1 MEWLEITVK
10 CSPEHAE
17 AVADVLARYA
27 PGGVAIQQNAL
38 DLKGDEW
45 QPDGPLEPVASVH
58 AYLTV
63 EPGLEDKRQQVEEA
77 LWHLRQI
84 ASIPEAQFRTVA
96 EQEWANAWKEHFH
109 VTRIGKRFVVKPSW
123 REYIPQPDDIVIEL
137 DPGMAFGTG
146 LHPTTQMCLLA
157 LEKHLRPG
165 DRVLDLGTGSGI
177 LAIAAAKL
185 GAAACLATDVDPVA
199 VEAAQANVAMNG
211 VRDVVQAEQGSL
223 AQISNIKCQ
232 ISKDAFEI
240 WNTRFDILLVNIL
253 AKIIIEL
260 CGEGLG
266 DVVRPGGLA
275 VLAGLIDTQ
284 EIEVR
289 EALADVGL
297 DVIERTREKD
307 WVGLV
312 CQKNRKRGPDPD
324 LTLRRDLS
332 AVSLDNLFDQ
342 RQPQANAAIAPGA
355 AAIHLVKALKDAPQM
370 LRGNADAGVDYL
382 QVRAL
387 HALP

>member
-1 MEWLEITVK
+1 MEWLEITVD

-38 DLKGDEW
+38 DLNGAEW
-45 QPDGPLEPVASVH
+45 RPDGPLEPVASVR

-63 EPGLEDKRQQVEEA
+63 EPGLEEKRQQVEEA

-84 ASIPEAQFRTVA
+84 AAIPEPQFRMMA
-96 EQEWANAWKEHFH
+96 EEQWANAWKEHFH
-109 VTRIGKRFVVKPSW
+109 VTRIGQRFVVKPSW
-123 REYIPQPDDIVIEL
+123 REYVAQVGDIVLEL

-157 LEKHLRPG
+157 LERYQRPG

-185 GAAACLATDVDPVA
+185 GAAVCLAMDIDPVA
-199 VEAAQANVAMNG
+199 VKAARANVAMNG
-211 VRDVVQAEQGSL
+211 ARELVQVEQGSL

-232 ISKDAFEI
+232 ISKSAFEI
-240 WNTRFDILLVNIL
+240 WNMRFDILLVNIL
-253 AKIIIEL
+253 AKIIIEM

-275 VLAGLIDTQ
+275 LFAGLIDTQ
-284 EIEVR
+284 EAEVR
-289 EALADVGL
+289 EALERSGL
-297 DVIERTREKD
+297 DVIERTQEKD

-312 CQKNRKRGPDPD
+312 CRK
-324 LTLRRDLS
+324 
-332 AVSLDNLFDQ
+332 
-342 RQPQANAAIAPGA
+342 
-355 AAIHLVKALKDAPQM
+355 K
-370 LRGNADAGVDYL
+370 
-382 QVRAL
+382 
-387 HALP
+387 

>member
-45 QPDGPLEPVASVH
+45 RPDGPLEPVVSVH

-63 EPGLEDKRQQVEEA
+63 EPGLDDKRQQVAEA

-84 ASIPEAQFRTVA
+84 ASIPEPQFRTVA
-96 EQEWANAWKEHFH
+96 EEEWANAWKEHFH
-109 VTRIGKRFVVKPSW
+109 VTRIGEHFVVKPSW
-123 REYIPQPDDIVIEL
+123 REHSPQPGDVVIEL

-157 LEKHLRPG
+157 LEKHLRLG

-185 GAAACLATDVDPVA
+185 GAAACLATDIDPVA
-199 VEAAQANVAMNG
+199 VEAARANVAMNG

-232 ISKDAFEI
+232 ICTSVLET
-240 WNTRFDILLVNIL
+240 WNMRFDILLVNIL

-289 EALADVGL
+289 EALARVGL
-297 DVIERTREKD
+297 DVIERTQEKD

-312 CQKNRKRGPDPD
+312 CQKNRKHSPGPD

-342 RQPQANAAIAPGA
+342 RQSQANAAIAPGA
-355 AAIHLVKALKDAPQM
+355 AAVHLVKALKDAPQM
-370 LRGNADAGVDYL
+370 LRGNADAGVGYL
-382 QVRAL
+382 
-387 HALP
+387 

>member
-45 QPDGPLEPVASVH
+45 RPDGPLEPVASVH

-84 ASIPEAQFRTVA
+84 ASLPEPQFRTVA
-96 EQEWANAWKEHFH
+96 EEEWANAWKENFH
-109 VTRIGKRFVVKPSW
+109 VTRIGERFVVKPSW
-123 REYIPQPDDIVIEL
+123 REYTPKPDDLVIEL

-185 GAAACLATDVDPVA
+185 GAAACLATDIDPVA
-199 VEAAQANVAMNG
+199 VEAARANVAMNG
-211 VRDVVQAEQGSL
+211 VSDVVQVEQSSL
-223 AQISNIKCQ
+223 AQISNLKSL
-232 ISKDAFEI
+232 ISPSAFEI
-240 WNTRFDILLVNIL
+240 WNMRFDILLVNIL
-253 AKIIIEL
+253 AKIIVEL

-266 DVVRPGGLA
+266 DAVRPGGLA
-275 VLAGLIDTQ
+275 VLAGLVDTQ
-284 EIEVR
+284 ENEVR
-289 EALADVGL
+289 EALARVGL

-312 CQKNRKRGPDPD
+312 CQKRPG
-324 LTLRRDLS
+324 
-332 AVSLDNLFDQ
+332 DQ
-342 RQPQANAAIAPGA
+342 GT
-355 AAIHLVKALKDAPQM
+355 K
-370 LRGNADAGVDYL
+370 
-382 QVRAL
+382 
-387 HALP
+387 

>member
-1 MEWLEITVK
+1 VD

-38 DLKGDEW
+38 DLNGAEW
-45 QPDGPLEPVASVH
+45 RPDGPLEPVASVR

-63 EPGLEDKRQQVEEA
+63 EPGLEEKRQQVEEA

-84 ASIPEAQFRTVA
+84 ASIPEPQFRMMA
-96 EQEWANAWKEHFH
+96 EEQWANAWKEHFH
-109 VTRIGKRFVVKPSW
+109 VTRIGQRFVIKPSW
-123 REYIPQPDDIVIEL
+123 REYAALAGDIVLEL

-157 LEKHLRPG
+157 LERYLQPG

-185 GAAACLATDVDPVA
+185 GAAMCLATDIDPVA
-199 VEAAQANVAMNG
+199 VEAARANVAMNG
-211 VRDVVQAEQGSL
+211 ARELVQVEQGSL
-223 AQISNIKCQ
+223 AQISNIKHLHLQQAPVQVQVCQ
-232 ISKDAFEI
+232 ISKGAFEI
-240 WNTRFDILLVNIL
+240 WNMRFDILLVNIL
-253 AKIIIEL
+253 AKIIIEM

-275 VLAGLIDTQ
+275 LFAGLIDTQ
-284 EIEVR
+284 EAEVR
-289 EALADVGL
+289 EALERSGL
-297 DVIERTREKD
+297 GVIERTQEKD

-312 CQKNRKRGPDPD
+312 CRK
-324 LTLRRDLS
+324 
-332 AVSLDNLFDQ
+332 
-342 RQPQANAAIAPGA
+342 
-355 AAIHLVKALKDAPQM
+355 K
-370 LRGNADAGVDYL
+370 
-382 QVRAL
+382 
-387 HALP
+387 